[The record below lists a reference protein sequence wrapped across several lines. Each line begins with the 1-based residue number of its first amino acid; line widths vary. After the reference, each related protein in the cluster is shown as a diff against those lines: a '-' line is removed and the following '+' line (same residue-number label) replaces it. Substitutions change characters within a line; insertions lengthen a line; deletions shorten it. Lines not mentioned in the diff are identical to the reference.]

1 MSEHTGFD
9 HNSHSGVGSGPGVAA
24 MPDAPAASGMAGR
37 APARIRLR
45 TVALPLA
52 LALGVLADVL
62 IRTSGRPGLSLA
74 LWALIGV
81 AALAFLSHGRDE
93 PIARESWWLIGVA
106 LAFAIGLTLRDAE
119 ALAVLS
125 LLAAV
130 ALLTLAAARGATAW
144 LTRAG
149 VGDVVFAFARVG
161 SLCLAG
167 PLGWGRGAPRTEGRQ
182 LSGWQRRSLT
192 LLRGVAMALPALLV
206 LGALLMSADPVF
218 ERLVKDWFRV
228 DIERVMEHLIFIA
241 FMTWFTAGFL
251 RAIMLRDDIPS
262 ALRLPRPA
270 LAPAEIAVA
279 LWVVN
284 LLFLAFMAVQLRYL
298 FGGADLVQVTPGL
311 SYADYARRGFFEMV
325 FATVLVVP
333 VLLAA
338 DWAAAP
344 DESRSLAIMR
354 SSMAVLVALLLGVL
368 ASAAFRMR
376 LYGEAYG
383 LTEQRLYASVFMVW
397 LSLVLLWLVLTVV
410 RGRRER
416 FVVGCV
422 VAAAACMATLYVMNP
437 DAVIARVNLDR
448 AAAGAE
454 YDGHY
459 LTALSADAVPVL
471 ISRMDQLPR
480 AERCRVAERLRQRW
494 AGERE
499 GGWRTWN
506 RSDARARRMVR
517 GLGVVEGC
525 GS

>member
-1 MSEHTGFD
+1 MSEHTDID
-9 HNSHSGVGSGPGVAA
+9 HIRLPAAGAHSDAAA
-24 MPDAPAASGMAGR
+24 MPDASAASGMAGR
-37 APARIRLR
+37 TPARTRLR

-52 LALGVLADVL
+52 LALGVLADLLV
-62 IRTSGRPGLSLA
+62 RVPGRPGLNVA
-74 LWALIGV
+74 LWALLGV

-93 PIARESWWLIGVA
+93 PIAGESWWLLLGA
-106 LAFAIGLTLRDAE
+106 LAFAIGLTIRDAE

-130 ALLTLAAARGATAW
+130 ALLALAAARGATAW

-149 VGDVVFAFARVG
+149 IGDVVFAFARVG

-167 PLGWGRGAPRTEGRQ
+167 PLGWGRGAPSTEGREPG
-182 LSGWQRRSLT
+182 GWRRRSVT
-192 LLRGVAMALPALLV
+192 LLRGVAMALPVLLV

-218 ERLVKDWFRV
+218 ERIVRDWLRV
-228 DIERVMEHLIFIA
+228 DIERVMEHLLFIA
-241 FMTWFTAGFL
+241 FITWFTAGFL
-251 RAIMLRDDIPS
+251 RAIMLREDIPTVV
-262 ALRLPRPA
+262 RLSRPA

-298 FGGADLVQVTPGL
+298 FGGSDLVQVTPGL

-325 FATVLVVP
+325 FATVLVIP
-333 VLLAA
+333 VLLSA
-338 DWAAAP
+338 DWAAAR
-344 DESRSLAIMR
+344 DESRALSIMR
-354 SSMAVLVALLLGVL
+354 SSMTVLVALLLGVL

-397 LSLVLLWLVLTVV
+397 LAIVLLWLVLTVV

-416 FVVGCV
+416 FVAGGV
-422 VAAAACMATLYVMNP
+422 VAAAACMGVLYVMSP
-437 DAVIARVNLDR
+437 DTVIARVNMDR

-480 AERCRVAERLRQRW
+480 AERCRVAERLRHRW

-506 RSDARARRMVR
+506 LSDARARRMVR
-517 GLGVVEGC
+517 GIGAVEGC